1 MESIAA
7 FGLAAS
13 ILQVVQFSCN
23 LISAAQR
30 VYQTGST
37 ARDAATELVAGD
49 LKLLSD
55 KVKLFA
61 RPDPKTLGPLFEDSQ
76 VRMLAIISN
85 SSTLYTGHKILD
97 VGLEDTLIG

>member
-1 MESIAA
+1 MESLAA

-13 ILQVVQFSCN
+13 VLQVVQFSCN

-30 VYQTGST
+30 VYQAGST
-37 ARDAATELVAGD
+37 AQDAATELVAGD

-61 RPDPKTLGPLFEDSQ
+61 RPDPKTLGPLSEDSQ
-76 VRMLAIISN
+76 VRMLATIST
-85 SSTLYTGHKILD
+85 SSMLYTRHKSYPWVWRIH
-97 VGLEDTLIG
+97 